1 MTVGGTSFDYTGAI
15 VDYTILTSGLYDIVA
30 AGAQGGAAFGDPGG
44 YGAEVGGDIGLSA
57 GLVLGILVG
66 GAGGQIGGD
75 GIIGGGGGG
84 GSFVWIVSEQSV
96 VPESST
102 WAMTLLGFT
111 GLGWTAHR
119 RSKLAGLVLGVAL
132 GVATP
137 DFAIGL
143 KFFSDAFLKL
153 ITMIVAPIVFCVVVH
168 GIAGAG
174 DLRRVGRVGIKALL
188 YFEVMTTVALAVGLI
203 LAYLIRPGEGMNI
216 DVSKLDAH
224 ALSTYADNAHK
235 LHGGGIG
242 GFILNIIPT
251 TVFDALARNDVLQVL
266 FFAIV
271 FGVSL
276 ALVGEPAKPV
286 ADLIE
291 MVSKVLF
298 RAMGLIVR
306 LAPLGVLGAVAYTVG
321 EYGVGSLEQLASLVV
336 VFWLAVALFVL
347 VVLGAVMRVFTG
359 LSILRF
365 LSYFR
370 EELTIVLATASS
382 DAVLPQIMRKLER
395 MGVDPSVVGLVVPT
409 GYSFNL
415 DAFSIYLT
423 LAAVFIAQATN
434 TPLSFSDLLLILA
447 ISLVTSKGAHG
458 VPGSAIVILAAT
470 LNAVPAI
477 PAIGLVLV
485 LSIDWFIGM
494 ARALGNLIGN
504 CVATVVVAA
513 WERDLDVALAREVL
527 SGQVAVDLTEDT
539 ETAVA
544 PAA

>member
-1 MTVGGTSFDYTGAI
+1 MTSATSAA
-15 VDYTILTSGLYDIVA
+15 SRRPLYKSLF
-30 AGAQGGAAFGDPGG
+30 AQ
-44 YGAEVGGDIGLSA
+44 
-57 GLVLGILVG
+57 
-66 GAGGQIGGD
+66 
-75 GIIGGGGGG
+75 
-84 GSFVWIVSEQSV
+84 V
-96 VPESST
+96 V
-102 WAMTLLGFT
+102 
-111 GLGWTAHR
+111 
-119 RSKLAGLVLGVAL
+119 AGLVLGVAL
-132 GVATP
+132 GMAAP

-153 ITMIVAPIVFCVVVH
+153 ISMIVAPIVFCVVVH

-174 DLRRVGRVGIKALL
+174 DLKKVGRVGRKALI
-188 YFEVMTTVALAVGLI
+188 YFEAMTTVALAVGLI

-216 DVSKLDAH
+216 DVAKLDAH
-224 ALSTYADNAHK
+224 ALSAYADNAHR
-235 LHGGGIG
+235 LHGGGVG

-251 TVFDALARNDVLQVL
+251 TSFDALARNDVLQVL

-276 ALVGEPAKPV
+276 SLVGEPV
-286 ADLIE
+286 APLANLIE

-321 EYGVGSLEQLASLVV
+321 EYGVGSLKQLASLVV
-336 VFWLAVALFVL
+336 LFWAAVALFV
-347 VVLGAVMRVFTG
+347 VIVLGVVMRIFTG
-359 LSILRF
+359 LNILQF

-382 DAVLPQIMRKLER
+382 DAVLPQIMRKLEL
-395 MGVDPSVVGLVVPT
+395 MGVKPSVVGLVVPT

-423 LAAVFIAQATN
+423 LATVFIAQATN
-434 TPLSFSDLLLILA
+434 TPLSFGDLLLVLG

-494 ARALGNLIGN
+494 ARAAGNLIGN
-504 CVATVVVAA
+504 CVATVVIAA
-513 WERDLDVALAREVL
+513 WEGDLDVAVARRVLAGRV
-527 SGQVAVDLTEDT
+527 GVDFTED
-539 ETAVA
+539 APPAAA